1 MTPITNNLLN
11 NTTTDYSTFILIK
24 RSMIN
29 GETSISNLSSK
40 NRALLHRICADFGL
54 EHYSTGNYNN
64 RVFVIKDS
72 QHTYFTQ
79 TLNDDYWIN
88 YLNNSISNNQSDSNQ
103 INSNNDDS
111 NYKEEEKYEKDD
123 EEEEEEEEV
132 EEDEEEVEEDD
143 EEEEDAEEDDEEDE
157 EEDEEEYEEKDT
169 DTYSSDNE
177 STNSNSTGSISNS
190 EYNSLYLINKINY
203 QGKVL
208 KYIYILSLGNL
219 ILNTYLMFSN

>member
-1 MTPITNNLLN
+1 MIYLLYNIKMTPITNNLLN
-11 NTTTDYSTFILIK
+11 NTTTDYNIFILIK
-24 RSMIN
+24 RNMIN

-79 TLNDDYWIN
+79 TLNDDYWEN
-88 YLNNSISNNQSDSNQ
+88 YLNNEIESNQ
-103 INSNNDDS
+103 INSNNNDLNNDDS
-111 NYKEEEKYEKDD
+111 NYSDSGND
-123 EEEEEEEEV
+123 
-132 EEDEEEVEEDD
+132 EDED
-143 EEEEDAEEDDEEDE
+143 EDE
-157 EEDEEEYEEKDT
+157 EEDEVDEEKDT
-169 DTYSSDNE
+169 DTYSSDSE
-177 STNSNSTGSISNS
+177 STNSDSTGSISNS

-203 QGKVL
+203 QGKIL

>member
-11 NTTTDYSTFILIK
+11 NTTTDYNIFILIK
-24 RSMIN
+24 RNMIN

-79 TLNDDYWIN
+79 TLNDDYWEN
-88 YLNNSISNNQSDSNQ
+88 YLNNEIESNQ
-103 INSNNDDS
+103 INSNNNDLNNDDLNNDDS
-111 NYKEEEKYEKDD
+111 NYSDSGND
-123 EEEEEEEEV
+123 
-132 EEDEEEVEEDD
+132 EDEDEDD
-143 EEEEDAEEDDEEDE
+143 EVD
-157 EEDEEEYEEKDT
+157 EEKDT
-169 DTYSSDNE
+169 DTYSSDSE
-177 STNSNSTGSISNS
+177 STNSDSTGSISNS

-203 QGKVL
+203 QGKIL

>member
-11 NTTTDYSTFILIK
+11 NTTTDYNIFILIK
-24 RSMIN
+24 RNMIN

-79 TLNDDYWIN
+79 TLNDDYWEN
-88 YLNNSISNNQSDSNQ
+88 YLNNEIESNQ
-103 INSNNDDS
+103 INSNNNDLNNDDS
-111 NYKEEEKYEKDD
+111 NYSDSGND
-123 EEEEEEEEV
+123 
-132 EEDEEEVEEDD
+132 EDED
-143 EEEEDAEEDDEEDE
+143 EDE
-157 EEDEEEYEEKDT
+157 EEDEVDEEKDT
-169 DTYSSDNE
+169 DTYSSDSE
-177 STNSNSTGSISNS
+177 STNSDSTGSISNS

-203 QGKVL
+203 QGKIL